1 MAILPLSTVRVSDQL
16 RTSVALSSITKTQSD
31 LLTVQNEISTGKRVI
46 TPSDDPAAAAII
58 QQLQKTLSQ
67 RESYATNLTNATS
80 QLGQVDS
87 TLGDLTNLLQQ
98 AQTIA
103 SANVGSDVT
112 ATQRQAATEV
122 VKSISSQVYSLANK
136 QFNGVY
142 LFGGDRST
150 TPPFVDSNGSIK
162 FVGSSTVLQNSFD
175 ESSVLP
181 FMVDGGRVFGALTTQ
196 AAGTTNLAPV
206 VGAVTRLSDIKGS
219 QGPGITPG
227 SIRIGNGTSTV
238 DVDLSKADTAGDVV
252 TLINAAGLSGV
263 TASLSGGSLHLT
275 GAGNL
280 TVNEIGGGNTAG
292 DLGILTPTSGGAG
305 VPINGQALT
314 AQVTGLTPL
323 ASLRGGAGLDLSGLT
338 ITNGAATTAI
348 SFAGATTVEDVLN
361 KINGSK
367 ANVLARI
374 NSSGT
379 GIDIVNPTQETD
391 ISIAE
396 NGGSTASQLGVQ
408 TFSPTTPLAT
418 LNGGRGIGTV
428 TGADIQI
435 TRRDGTTFSV
445 DLSNLSTVQDAINQ
459 INTADGG
466 AGVTASFNSN
476 TNGIVLTDSTGST
489 GTLSVTSINAST
501 VAKDLGLASPA
512 VGNTLSGTDVNPVK
526 AAGIFANLNKLRD
539 SLQKNDTTGIT
550 AAATGLQTDQDRTI
564 LIRGQTG
571 AQVKGLES
579 RQTQLDDENLSTKSL
594 LSNLQ
599 DTDFTTA
606 VTRFQQLQT
615 ALQANYQTT
624 AKLMHLSLL
633 DFIA

>member
-1 MAILPLSTVRVSDQL
+1 MAILPLSTARVSDQL
-16 RTSVALSSITKTQSD
+16 RTSTALSSITKTQSD
-31 LLTVQNEISTGKRVI
+31 LLTVQNQISTGKRVI
-46 TPSDDPAAAAII
+46 TPSDDPASAAII
-58 QQLQKTLSQ
+58 QQLQKTLAQ
-67 RESYATNLTNATS
+67 RDSYATNLTSATS
-80 QLGQVDS
+80 QLGEVDS

-112 ATQRQAATEV
+112 ATQRQAAAEV
-122 VKSISSQVYSLANK
+122 IKSISSQVFSLANK
-136 QFNGVY
+136 KFNGVY

-150 TPPFVDSNGSIK
+150 TPPFVDSDGSIK
-162 FVGSSTVLQNSFD
+162 FVGSSNLLQNSFD
-175 ESSVLP
+175 DSSVLP

-196 AAGTTNLAPV
+196 AAGTTNLAPLV
-206 VGAVTRLSDIKGS
+206 TSTTRLSDVKGS
-219 QGPGITPG
+219 QGPGIAPG
-227 SIRIGNGTSTV
+227 SIRIGNGSTTV
-238 DVDLSKADTAGDVV
+238 DVDLSKADTLGDVV
-252 TLINAAGLSGV
+252 TQINGAGLSGV
-263 TASLSGGSLHLT
+263 TASLSGGTLQLT

-280 TVNEIGGGNTAG
+280 SVNEIAGCTTAT
-292 DLGILTPTSGGAG
+292 DLGILTPTGGGAG

-314 AQVTGLTPL
+314 AQVTPLTSL
-323 ASLRGGAGLDLSGLT
+323 GSLRGGSGLDLSGLS
-338 ITNGAATTAI
+338 ITNGGTTTAI
-348 SFAGATTVEDVLN
+348 SFAGASTVEDILN

-374 NSSGT
+374 NSTGT
-379 GIDIVNPTQETD
+379 GIDIVNPTQDTD
-391 ISIAE
+391 MSIAE
-396 NGGSTASQLGVQ
+396 NGGSTATQLGVRS
-408 TFSPTTPLAT
+408 FSPNTLLSS
-418 LNGGRGIGTV
+418 LNGGRGVGTV
-428 TGADIQI
+428 SGADIQI
-435 TRRDGTTFSV
+435 SRRDGTTFSV
-445 DLSNLSTVQDAINQ
+445 DLNNLQNVQDVINQ

-466 AGVTASFNSN
+466 AGVTASFNANS
-476 TNGIVLTDSTGST
+476 NGIVLSDSTGGL
-489 GTLSVTSINAST
+489 GTLSVTSLNAST
-501 VAKDLGLASPA
+501 AAQDLGLASPG
-512 VGNTLSGTDVNPVK
+512 VGNTLTGTDVNPIK

-550 AAATGLQTDQDRTI
+550 ASATGLQADQDRSI
-564 LIRGQTG
+564 LMRGQTG

-579 RQTQLDDENLSTKSL
+579 RQTQLDDENLATKSL